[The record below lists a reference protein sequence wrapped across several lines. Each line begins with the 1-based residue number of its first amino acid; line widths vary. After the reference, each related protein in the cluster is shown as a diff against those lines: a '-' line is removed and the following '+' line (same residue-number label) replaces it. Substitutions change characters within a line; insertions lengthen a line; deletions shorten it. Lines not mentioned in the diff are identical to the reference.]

1 MWADRQY
8 DYYSGP
14 PRPAFPPSMMRSLL
28 ISLIAVFVVQLLA
41 DAFLQGGF
49 SAVFGLSRW
58 GLGRGFIWQPVT
70 YIWLHSGR
78 NLFHL
83 LFNLLGLYVFGR
95 DLERAIGSKAFLW
108 LFTGSGLAGGLG
120 WVVLSGAPGAVCI
133 GASGAVF
140 GIMAAFA
147 TFYPE
152 RRITLLLF
160 FVIPVTL
167 AAKWLALGLAA
178 FTLFALFGTD
188 GQIAHAAHLGGG
200 LAGYLYA
207 RRRIGLPWLPR
218 FSLRG
223 LFAGGGWRRRSQK
236 RNLRL
241 MPDDEDLPPSPE
253 IVDEILEKLHREGLP
268 ALTARERRIL
278 ERASRAA
285 RR

>member
-1 MWADRQY
+1 
-8 DYYSGP
+8 
-14 PRPAFPPSMMRSLL
+14 MRNLL
-28 ISLIAVFVVQLLA
+28 ISLVVVFVVQLLA
-41 DAFLQGGF
+41 DVALKGGF

-58 GLGRGFIWQPVT
+58 GLGRGFIWQPIT
-70 YIWLHSGR
+70 YIWLHSGQ

-95 DLERAIGSKAFLW
+95 DLERAIGGKAFLW
-108 LFTGSGLAGGLG
+108 LFVGSGLAGGLG
-120 WVVLSGAPGAVCI
+120 WVILSGAPGAVCI

-152 RRITLLLF
+152 RKITLLLF
-160 FVIPVTL
+160 FVLPVTL
-167 AAKWLALGLAA
+167 SAKWLALGLAA
-178 FTLFALFGTD
+178 FTLFSLFGTD

-207 RRRIGLPWLPR
+207 RRRIGMPWLPR

-223 LFAGGGWRRRSQK
+223 LFRGGRRWRK
-236 RNLRL
+236 RQGHNLRF
-241 MPDDEDLPPSPE
+241 MDDDDLPPSPE
-253 IVDEILEKLHREGLP
+253 IIDEILEKLHREGLP
-268 ALTARERRIL
+268 ALTERERRIL